1 MSQFLYKFDS
11 IKKTK
16 DILEKKVQKE
26 LADIDIQIENLSDE
40 FVKLEKKKEN
50 SVKNLQ
56 QYKRV
61 SDLKQLD
68 NYRNNLKQQM
78 EVVKKKIDLLTLK
91 RENKL
96 DELIIKSQESK
107 MFRKLEEVHLEEYNH
122 EENIKEEKI
131 INEVATQKFIRGNN

>member
-1 MSQFLYKFDS
+1 MGKFLYKFDS

-16 DILEKKVQKE
+16 EILEQKVQKE
-26 LADIDIQIENLSDE
+26 LADIDLEIENLSDE
-40 FVKLEKKKEN
+40 YVKLEKKKEN

-68 NYRNNLKQQM
+68 NYRNDLKQQM
-78 EVVKKKIDLLTLK
+78 EIIRKKIDLLTLK

-96 DELIIKSQESK
+96 NELITKSQETK
-107 MFRKLEEVHLEEYNH
+107 MFRKLEEVHLEEFMH
-122 EENIKEEKI
+122 EENIKEENLT
-131 INEVATQKFIRGNN
+131 NEVATQKYIRGNN

>member
-91 RENKL
+91 RQNKL